1 MIKKAKFH
9 ITFDKLV
16 LKSEIKQEIASTKK
30 LMKNQ
35 MFDESQQLYLDG
47 YLNGLRMALCMLE
60 ELGGDE
66 VSA

>member
-1 MIKKAKFH
+1 
-9 ITFDKLV
+9 
-16 LKSEIKQEIASTKK
+16 
-30 LMKNQ
+30 MKNQ